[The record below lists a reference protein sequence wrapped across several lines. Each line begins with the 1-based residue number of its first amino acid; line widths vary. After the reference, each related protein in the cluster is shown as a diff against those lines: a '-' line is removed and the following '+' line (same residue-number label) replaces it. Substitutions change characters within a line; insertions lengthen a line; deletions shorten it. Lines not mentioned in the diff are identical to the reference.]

1 MSRCVDRIPCDCR
14 SKSSHPNVVIEASLR
29 RPKDHQNDPSWEP
42 QIHFK
47 VDPEISAWNMCG
59 MWMEYVW
66 NTYGICMEY
75 AWNTDGACM
84 EYAWTMYGI
93 WIEYVWNMHGICMEY
108 VWKMYGMCMQLA
120 YPVLSFTCLGPTLM
134 PMVCRLCVVSA
145 PKKRGSVL
153 ASSCGGEHAGNVHGM
168 CMESAWNIPSMC
180 TEVHGIAAECD
191 GVWTE
196 NVWNTASH

>member
-1 MSRCVDRIPCDCR
+1 MGRCVDRIPCDCR

-84 EYAWTMYGI
+84 EYAWNMYGI
-93 WIEYVWNMHGICMEY
+93 WIEYVWNMYGIWEY
-108 VWKMYGMCMQLA
+108 VWNMYGIC
-120 YPVLSFTCLGPTLM
+120 
-134 PMVCRLCVVSA
+134 
-145 PKKRGSVL
+145 
-153 ASSCGGEHAGNVHGM
+153 
-168 CMESAWNIPSMC
+168 
-180 TEVHGIAAECD
+180 
-191 GVWTE
+191 
-196 NVWNTASH
+196 